1 MNEEERI
8 FFKLSVHSVNEEVIL
23 IRPPPES
30 RAPRKR
36 EARSD
41 AKGDLRKILT
51 QNLKDIRD
59 YANPEFRFYNLIHT
73 CP

>member
-8 FFKLSVHSVNEEVIL
+8 FFKLSVHSVNEVIL
-23 IRPPPES
+23 IGPPPES

-41 AKGDLRKILT
+41 ALRRILT